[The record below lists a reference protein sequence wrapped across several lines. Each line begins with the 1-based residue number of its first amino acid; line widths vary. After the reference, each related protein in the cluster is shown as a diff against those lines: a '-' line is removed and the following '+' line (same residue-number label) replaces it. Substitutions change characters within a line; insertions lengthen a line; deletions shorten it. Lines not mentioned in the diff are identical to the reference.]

1 MADIAWTCRR
11 TALEVLVAVAPE
23 AVDIVTSEALHGLST
38 HKKMAPASVVA
49 RVQWFSSL
57 DGQLDPWRATPHIM
71 FEWCTRRAITLDA
84 SGDKL
89 GAARVRARGRAQLG
103 DWPLFHGVLYCS
115 DLESK
120 ESQQ

>member
-1 MADIAWTCRR
+1 MQSISPREYADKLRATLWKGAFALEAASPELADIAWTCRR

-23 AVDIVTSEALHGLST
+23 AVDVVTSEALHGLST

-71 FEWCTRRAITLDA
+71 FEWCTRRAIL
-84 SGDKL
+84 
-89 GAARVRARGRAQLG
+89 
-103 DWPLFHGVLYCS
+103 
-115 DLESK
+115 
-120 ESQQ
+120 